1 MNELLSLYQKVYGM
15 LEDEASRDIYL
26 NRLNGLIS
34 GDYRYIANIVKA
46 YLPGLQVLNGKTIE
60 DFQNLLPKD
69 RKIVLYGAGAV
80 GKELLPYWAD
90 DERFIGFCSGTKEK

>member
-15 LEDEASRDIYL
+15 LEDEESRDIYL

-34 GDYRYIANIVKA
+34 RDYRYIANVVKA
-46 YLPGLQVLNGKTIE
+46 YLPGLQVLNGKTIK

-69 RKIVLYGAGAV
+69 RKIVRGSPTWSRPARTASWPQAITG
-80 GKELLPYWAD
+80 
-90 DERFIGFCSGTKEK
+90 R